1 MEITLFSELLI
12 KKFEDSKINFYYF
25 IGILDKIIIGYI
37 GTDGDIIRITLSKSS
52 EKKALKYL
60 QNDDGLC

>member
-12 KKFEDSKINFYYF
+12 KKFEDAKINFYYF

-60 QNDDGLC
+60 QNDEGLC